1 MRLGF
6 ETLGNATL
14 VFYDQDKPVL
24 ATDPWLEG
32 TCYYGSWALDRPL
45 TEAEL
50 KSVLAAE
57 YLWISH
63 GHPDHFHV
71 QSLALFPKGKKF
83 LLPDHY
89 SPDIKNFLTSKG
101 FDVTVMKYRQWHR
114 ISPKVQ
120 AMCLENENQDSVL
133 VIEAGDNLVVN
144 LNDSPLY
151 GEDRFLRSLVRKYD
165 RSKTYM
171 AALCSND
178 ADMFN
183 IVDEKGQQLID
194 PPDVRKRGMVW
205 HLARIAERL
214 GVGSYVCS
222 ASQHIYARDDS
233 VWANPYRVGFA
244 DVLRH
249 WTRPNIR
256 TIEPFVVIDLET
268 GEIERKHP
276 SGESILSQITGGTN
290 GDDWS
295 EAPTEA
301 EWEQLTAFFQKIETL
316 RGHLDYLD
324 FVVGGVRRRISFN
337 PAPPGAE
344 PAKLRGIVFHAPRNS
359 LIRTLKYGYFDDML
373 IGNFMRTELHNTAL
387 YPHFTPLVA
396 KAAGSAR
403 IFTDEALRQFNQHYF
418 RRNPW
423 VYLRCRLDTYSH
435 KTVDAA
441 RAVAERLGIKR
452 PFKILYRKLLGDPV
466 G

>member
-14 VFYDQDKPVL
+14 VFYDEDKPVL
-24 ATDPWLEG
+24 ATDPWLQG

-45 TEAEL
+45 TDAEL
-50 KSVLAAE
+50 KAVLAAE

-71 QSLALFPKGKKF
+71 QSLGQFPKGKKF

-89 SPDIKNFLTSKG
+89 SPDIKNFLTHQG
-101 FDVTVMKYRQWHR
+101 FDVTVMKYREWRQ
-114 ISPKVQ
+114 ISPKIR
-120 AMCLENENQDSVL
+120 AMCLENENQDAVL
-133 VIEAGDNLVVN
+133 VIEAGDSLIVN

-151 GEDRFLRSLVRKYD
+151 GEDKFLRGLVRKYD

-183 IVDEKGQQLID
+183 IVDAEGQRIVD

-205 HLARIAERL
+205 HLARIADRL

-222 ASQHIYARDDS
+222 ASQHIYARDDA

-244 DVLRH
+244 DVVRH
-249 WTRPNIR
+249 WTRPDIK
-256 TIEPFVVIDLET
+256 TVEPFVVVNLET
-268 GEIERKHP
+268 GAILRKHP
-276 SGESILSQITGGTN
+276 SGESFESQITGGTN
-290 GDDWS
+290 GDDWNDV
-295 EAPTEA
+295 PTEA
-301 EWEQLTAFFQKIETL
+301 EWEQLSAFFLKIETL
-316 RGHLDYLD
+316 RHHLDYLE
-324 FVVGGVRRRISFN
+324 FVVGGVRRKVWFN
-337 PAPPGAE
+337 PDRKDWS
-344 PAKLRGIVFHAPRNS
+344 PAKLRGITFHAPRQS

-373 IGNFMRTELHNTAL
+373 IGNFMRTELHNASL
-387 YPHFTPLVA
+387 YPDFTPLVA

-403 IFTDEALRQFNQHYF
+403 IFTDAALTKFNRHYF
-418 RRNPW
+418 RRNPTVYCRHRLEVLRANLIDW
-423 VYLRCRLDTYSH
+423 VRSL
-435 KTVDAA
+435 
-441 RAVAERLGIKR
+441 AEKLGVKR
-452 PFKILYRKLLGDPV
+452 PLKILYRRFLGDPV
-466 G
+466 I